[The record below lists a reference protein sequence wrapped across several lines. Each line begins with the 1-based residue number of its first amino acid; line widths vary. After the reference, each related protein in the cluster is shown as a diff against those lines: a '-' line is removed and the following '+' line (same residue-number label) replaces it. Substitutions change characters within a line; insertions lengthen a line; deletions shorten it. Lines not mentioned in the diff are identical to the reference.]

1 MRGDGR
7 VFLKAGP
14 ERSPRWFVAYYRN
27 GREYREVAVILDA
40 KSPQGKRYAASEEEA
55 FRVLRRIVRALDRG
69 EIVTPETRRV
79 TVGALL
85 DSLLEWMRN
94 QGKRS
99 AGKIASHIKPVRA
112 FFGATKAVALTTAM
126 VERYKA
132 ERLDQGKAKATINRE
147 TEALRR
153 AFSWGVQ
160 QQPPLVPH
168 VPTIHRLPEDNA
180 RQGFLARADFEA
192 LHGHIADPDIRDFVE
207 WGFWTGM
214 RRGEAAKLSWEM
226 FDRETWTLR
235 LHQSAAKTGKG
246 RVLVL
251 AGPLREIVE
260 RRLKARRLDTPL
272 VFHRVSRGKPGQP
285 IKDFR
290 KVWATACQA
299 VGLVPGR
306 RGGITFHDTRRTAVR
321 NLIRAGVDQAVAM
334 KISGHRT
341 DSTFRRYNITSE
353 EDLRNGV
360 ERVAAYVETLP
371 TERKVAV
378 MGGEHGPDTDQRALR
393 SHSRSETSQ

>member
-14 ERSPRWFVAYYRN
+14 GRVPRWYLAYYRDGKEHREPAMVADSKAQQ
-27 GREYREVAVILDA
+27 GRRHA
-40 KSPQGKRYAASEEEA
+40 GSEEEA
-55 FRVLRRIVRALDRG
+55 LRVLRRTIRGLDRG
-69 EIVTPETRRV
+69 EVVTPEKRRL
-79 TVGALL
+79 TVGELL
-85 DSLLEWMRN
+85 DALLEWMRN

-99 AGKIASHIKPVRA
+99 ADKLFSHVKPVRD
-112 FFGATKAVALTTAM
+112 FFGNTRAVAVTTAQ
-126 VERYKA
+126 VERYKS
-132 ERLDQGKAKATINRE
+132 ERLAAGKAKATINRE

-153 AFSWGVQ
+153 AFSWGVE

-168 VPTIHRLPEDNA
+168 VPTIHRFPEDNA
-180 RQGFLARADFEA
+180 RQGFLSRADFDA
-192 LHGHIADPDIRDFVE
+192 LLGHITNPDVRDFIE
-207 WGFWTGM
+207 WGYWTGM
-214 RRGEAAKLSWEM
+214 RKGEAAKLTWEM

-251 AGPLREIVE
+251 AGPLRAIIE

-272 VFHRVSRGKPGQP
+272 VFHRTAKGRPGQP
-285 IKDFR
+285 VKDFR
-290 KVWATACQA
+290 KAWAQACRA
-299 VGLVPGR
+299 VGLTPGR
-306 RGGITFHDTRRTAVR
+306 QAGLTFHDTRRTAVR
-321 NLIRAGVDQAVAM
+321 NLIRAGVDQTVAM

-353 EDLRNGV
+353 DDLRDAV
-360 ERVAAYVETLP
+360 EKVAAYVETLP

-378 MGGEHGPDTDQRALR
+378 IRERGPNTDHRPAKAKGR
-393 SHSRSETSQ
+393 RR